1 MRWDMKKL
9 FLRAEFGPLWEPWE
23 EDEIGRKILG
33 LAITELSKEWNPLV
47 SWTNFVW
54 ENGGSFIYKNSV
66 SFVAG
71 ISHISRNKR
80 ETLQSYKNIIE
91 YNKNL

>member
-1 MRWDMKKL
+1 M
-9 FLRAEFGPLWEPWE
+9 P
-23 EDEIGRKILG
+23 
-33 LAITELSKEWNPLV
+33 ITELSKVWNPLV

-80 ETLQSYKNIIE
+80 ETLQSYMLLSIMRIYKGVFSGE
-91 YNKNL
+91 YIVAQFFCFLR

>member
-1 MRWDMKKL
+1 M
-9 FLRAEFGPLWEPWE
+9 
-23 EDEIGRKILG
+23 G
-33 LAITELSKEWNPLV
+33 LAITELSKVWNPLV

-80 ETLQSYKNIIE
+80 EALQSYMLSSIMRIYKGVFSKPSGE
-91 YNKNL
+91 YIVAQFFNVLLLCKVAGR

>member
-1 MRWDMKKL
+1 MVCFDLKKIKKT
-9 FLRAEFGPLWEPWE
+9 E
-23 EDEIGRKILG
+23 
-33 LAITELSKEWNPLV
+33 LAVTELSKVWNPLV

-80 ETLQSYKNIIE
+80 ETLQSYKNVIE
-91 YNKNL
+91 YNENQKYSRLR

>member
-1 MRWDMKKL
+1 MANLTYSILVQLQKMKIPGL
-9 FLRAEFGPLWEPWE
+9 FWSE
-23 EDEIGRKILG
+23 ENKILG
-33 LAITELSKEWNPLV
+33 LAITELSKVWNPLV

>member
-1 MRWDMKKL
+1 MKIHCL
-9 FLRAEFGPLWEPWE
+9 FWFE
-23 EDEIGRKILG
+23 ENIFLG
-33 LAITELSKEWNPLV
+33 LGITELSKVWNPLV

-80 ETLQSYKNIIE
+80 ETQHSYKNVIV
-91 YNKNL
+91 